1 MAADA
6 VDVAASGV
14 SRTLAALAVA
24 LVASAG
30 CGGSGGDKAG
40 GEGEGTSTVLRL
52 EAEDDRVFTAAPEF
66 AAAVERLSG
75 GSLRIELVQAGLGDR
90 VDYERGVVDDVRR
103 GKAQLGLVALRVWD
117 RLGVTS
123 FRGLLAPLLVDSLEL
138 QERALSGPLAG
149 RMLDGVERAG
159 VVGIALLPGPLR
171 RPLGV
176 TRALL
181 GPESY
186 DGTTFGIR
194 PGGVAEETALALGA
208 RPQGYVSGSL
218 SGLDGAELDP
228 TTIAYNGYDRAL
240 ATLTTNVVLWPKPYS
255 LVMNTKAFEGLTPMQ
270 RTLLRRAA
278 RETAAPELRQI
289 AHDDAE
295 ALAAACERG
304 GLRFATAAPGD
315 LAALRRAVQ
324 PVYRE
329 LEHDPLARDVL
340 SSVTAMRGDAAP
352 ASTIVPCNS
361 AGATRPRTAR
371 APIEGRW
378 TWDWTEGELVAAGVG
393 APDVPGLVGSGTVD
407 FHAGRFSATTAP
419 SGRRSTG
426 SYRIDGD
433 LISLTFDDPAPPGTI
448 AAKAYELRW
457 SRYRD
462 TLAFERIP
470 GREPLL
476 AMLIE
481 PFERVG

>member
-1 MAADA
+1 
-6 VDVAASGV
+6 VAARGV

-30 CGGSGGDKAG
+30 CGGSAGDKAG
-40 GEGEGTSTVLRL
+40 GEGEGTPTVLRL
-52 EAEDDRVFTAAPEF
+52 EAEDDRIFTAAPEF

-75 GSLRIELVQAGLGDR
+75 GSLRIELFQAGLGDR

-138 QERALSGPLAG
+138 EERALSGPLAG
-149 RMLDGVERAG
+149 PMLDGVERAG

-186 DGTTFGIR
+186 GGTTFGVR
-194 PGGVAEETALALGA
+194 PGGVAEETARTLGA
-208 RPQGYVSGSL
+208 MPMAYVSGSL

-228 TTIAYNGYDRAL
+228 ATIAYNGYDRARP
-240 ATLTTNVVLWPKPYS
+240 TLTTNVVLWPKPYS
-255 LVMNTKAFEGLTPMQ
+255 IVMNRQAFARLSQVQ
-270 RTLLRRAA
+270 RSLLRRAG
-278 RETAAPELRQI
+278 REAVAPELRQL
-289 AHDDAE
+289 ARDDAA
-295 ALAAACERG
+295 ALAAACEHG
-304 GLRFATAAPGD
+304 GLQFATASPGEI
-315 LAALRRAVQ
+315 AALRNAME

-329 LEHDPLARDVL
+329 LEQDPLARDVL
-340 SSVTAMRGDAAP
+340 ASLSGVHRAATVS
-352 ASTIVPCNS
+352 AHVPC
-361 AGATRPRTAR
+361 AGARAGARSRPS
-371 APIEGRW
+371 PVDGRW
-378 TWDWTEGELVAAGVG
+378 SWDWTQAELIAAGIG
-393 APDVPGLVGSGTVD
+393 GRDAPGLVGSGVVAFD
-407 FHAGRFSATTAP
+407 GGRFRGDNAA
-419 SGRRSTG
+419 SGQRSTG
-426 SYRIDGD
+426 TYEVDGD
-433 LISLTFDDPAPPGTI
+433 VIRLRFDAPAPPGTV
-448 AAKAYELRW
+448 AGTVYELRW

-462 TLAFERIP
+462 TLAFERVP

-481 PFERVG
+481 PFVRVR